1 MLLTVFRD
9 LIKPP
14 WRRALEELKLAGGLP
29 VSELARKTGA
39 SYMAVKTHC
48 EDLTGA
54 GYLIRTR
61 LPRTG
66 LGRPEVFYS
75 LAVKAD
81 ALFPQVG
88 VDFTL
93 ELLEAVKLMYGESAP
108 EKLLFQHFKKLWAQL
123 EKLPAAGP
131 DRSTADRALMLV
143 AFREKQG
150 CLSRCQCD
158 PGEPVRIVEFHNPL
172 QRLFER
178 YPRTIAMELHLF
190 EQWFATRVIRHELP
204 GGRET
209 PPRVVFEIS

>member
-1 MLLTVFRD
+1 MLLPVFRD

-66 LGRPEVFYS
+66 IGRPEVFYS

-108 EKLLFQHFKKLWAQL
+108 EKLLFQHFQKQRERMGKHLEALRSVAAKAGKL
-123 EKLPAAGP
+123 AA
-131 DRSTADRALMLV
+131 L
-143 AFREKQG
+143 REQDG
-150 CLSRCQCD
+150 GLSRCHCD
-158 PGEPVRIVEFHNPL
+158 PGQPVRIVEFHNPL